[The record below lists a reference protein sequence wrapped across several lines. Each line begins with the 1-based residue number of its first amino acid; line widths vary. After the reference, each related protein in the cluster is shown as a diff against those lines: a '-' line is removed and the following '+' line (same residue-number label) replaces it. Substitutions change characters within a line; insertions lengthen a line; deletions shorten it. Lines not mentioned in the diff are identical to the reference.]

1 MAGIGSA
8 GVSEAAAAVQ
18 QVLVTRKTLAVRL
31 QHSKESGH
39 QTLLP
44 PTSGSTQHTL
54 ALFLLL
60 LLLLLLI
67 RALHQAGVVP
77 ETQSAPQCLPDLV
90 PFTGPPLDLVLALLW
105 T

>member
-1 MAGIGSA
+1 MAGIGST
-8 GVSEAAAAVQ
+8 GVPEAAAAIQ
-18 QVLVTRKTLAVRL
+18 QVFVTRKTLAVRL

-39 QTLLP
+39 QPLLP
-44 PTSGSTQHTL
+44 PTGGSAQHTL

-60 LLLLLLI
+60 LLLI
-67 RALHQAGVVP
+67 RTLHQAGVVP

>member
-8 GVSEAAAAVQ
+8 GVPEAAAAVQ
-18 QVLVTRKTLAVRL
+18 KLLVTRKTLTVRL

-39 QTLLP
+39 QPLLP
-44 PTSGSTQHTL
+44 PTGGSAQHTL

-60 LLLLLLI
+60 LLLLLI
-67 RALHQAGVVP
+67 RTLHQAGVVP

-90 PFTGPPLDLVLALLW
+90 RFTGPPLDLVLALL
-105 T
+105 

>member
-1 MAGIGSA
+1 M
-8 GVSEAAAAVQ
+8 
-18 QVLVTRKTLAVRL
+18 RL

-39 QTLLP
+39 QPLLP
-44 PTSGSTQHTL
+44 PIGGSAQHTL

-60 LLLLLLI
+60 LLLLLII
-67 RALHQAGVVP
+67 RTLHQAGVVP
-77 ETQSAPQCLPDLV
+77 ETQSAAQCLPDLV